1 MRAPEGFQPNKDA
14 EIHAYAMGTALS
26 TDEDDRANAVLIR
39 QAVSIGPL
47 DFVVRSCMSP
57 VDARQAAAAL
67 MDLADKVEAREH
79 VPG

>member
-1 MRAPEGFQPNKDA
+1 MKAPDGYQPPKDA
-14 EIHAYAMGTALS
+14 ELHAYALGTAIS
-26 TDEDDRANAVLIR
+26 TDEDDLANAVLIR
-39 QAVSIGPL
+39 QAVSLGPL

-67 MDLADKVEAREH
+67 MDLADRVEAREH